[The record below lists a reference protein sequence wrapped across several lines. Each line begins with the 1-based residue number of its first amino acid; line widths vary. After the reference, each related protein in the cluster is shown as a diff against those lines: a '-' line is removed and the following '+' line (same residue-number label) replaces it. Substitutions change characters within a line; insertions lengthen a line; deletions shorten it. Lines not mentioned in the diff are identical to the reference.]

1 MALSFYS
8 DYVPVHEED
17 GAGGGH
23 ALRRH
28 HYGRA
33 GAGGQAAPRT
43 LSTRLY
49 IFFLSRIW
57 IFQSRIRIHY
67 GELTNFKQNNCY

>member
-1 MALSFYS
+1 MPRVLDLMALSFYS
-8 DYVPVHEED
+8 DYAPVHEED

-28 HYGRA
+28 HYGGA

-43 LSTRLY
+43 LSTR
-49 IFFLSRIW
+49 
-57 IFQSRIRIHY
+57 H
-67 GELTNFKQNNCY
+67 